1 MENLVS
7 KTLKFFF
14 VPEAALAVL
23 FLLVFVV
30 LFGVGMYWARNCRKV
45 IEHLRDNAETEYEN
59 VRAKMSPDLFIKKYL
74 NKISSTESK
83 LEGVPEA
90 FVSIGIVATFLGL
103 GVAIQGSAELLENEK
118 LELAKLTAVLGV
130 IAFKFQTS
138 VWGICFSLIFRSTI
152 VDRYFDFR
160 QETIDYVNDLLYT
173 IERDSI
179 RTLLEKQNDFFI
191 EQQDWRV
198 KAESERAELLINQ
211 HKTSLSENRQL
222 VASLFEMLTEYHED
236 NLRESQRISK
246 LMAEKFDE
254 SIEQLK
260 FLANHLNTFIK
271 TAKTFTESTKQFSDR
286 VDLFR
291 KEITKVLQDGFEKIK
306 VSNENLGKLHEKHIE
321 EIHTTQ
327 KENISKLTEELISM
341 NSEHEKNM
349 YYFTEKL
356 DELHQKFY
364 LDSKKYVEDTQLILA
379 DLLEK
384 TIDKINDGYI
394 REAAEIRETI
404 SKLNDTLSII
414 ESRVNLANDEFINHQ
429 NQFAN
434 EWRNVSESAVDTLQK
449 VASTVNENST
459 QVIQT
464 YNNLQAVTTSIQN
477 LVTNSTQK
485 LTDITQ
491 DANKNF
497 AKVLTD
503 FNNAFKDFG
512 AVNKDFTKA
521 VDSNLATLS
530 ISQKFNID
538 NLKAVTKEST
548 QKFADTLE
556 SFIAAQKNDSES
568 LAKSQQAMTENLAAI
583 SDTLKQILKLQ
594 EEISVSSNKPLSNP
608 PTPSSTVNIARST
621 INTLRPAKKHK

>member
-321 EIHTTQ
+321 EIHNTQ

-341 NSEHEKNM
+341 NSEHETNM

-364 LDSKKYVEDTQLILA
+364 LDSKKYVEDTQLVLA

-404 SKLNDTLSII
+404 NKLNDTLSII

-538 NLKAVTKEST
+538 NLKAVTKDAT

-594 EEISVSSNKPLSNP
+594 
-608 PTPSSTVNIARST
+608 
-621 INTLRPAKKHK
+621 